1 MSALIINDT
10 VIECG
15 SAFKANSALSDHR
28 KRVHL
33 KLKPHQCQYCPKD
46 FFSKK
51 DLGEHVRYKDRYN
64 HGKYFSL
71 ISNFRV

>member
-51 DLGEHVRYKDRYN
+51 DLGEHVR
-64 HGKYFSL
+64 
-71 ISNFRV
+71 